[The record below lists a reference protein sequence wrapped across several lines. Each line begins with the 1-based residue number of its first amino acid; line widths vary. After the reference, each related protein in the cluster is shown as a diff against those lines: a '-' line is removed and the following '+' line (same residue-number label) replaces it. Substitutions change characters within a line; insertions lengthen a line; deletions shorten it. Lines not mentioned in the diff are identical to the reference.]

1 MTRQRSKI
9 NRQLHRE
16 ELKEVIKQQN
26 AQVALL
32 LESLRIAYLWIQE
45 HKKNGVNSDWSW
57 TPVEKEE
64 EEKELDEVEEEML
77 CKMEEEKLDKV
88 QEEMLVKKEEEKL
101 EEVEEEKLD
110 NVTREAMGKV

>member
-45 HKKNGVNSDWSW
+45 HNKKNGVNSDWSW
-57 TPVEKEE
+57 TTVEKEE

-88 QEEMLVKKEEEKL
+88 QEEEKL

-110 NVTREAMGKV
+110 V